1 MVSASAARPRPCLTR
16 RPWGAGS
23 PVERTS
29 ICPNTNC
36 SKQTLLWIVG
46 YRADEAES
54 SRLNLA
60 RAIIVQEELAMAQQR
75 KRIKHKTTFEERLAE
90 EARRFKEAAEEQP
103 AGSTARELLLR
114 RARQAETASRMNEW
128 LSSPEPASPK

>member
-1 MVSASAARPRPCLTR
+1 
-16 RPWGAGS
+16 
-23 PVERTS
+23 
-29 ICPNTNC
+29 
-36 SKQTLLWIVG
+36 
-46 YRADEAES
+46 
-54 SRLNLA
+54 
-60 RAIIVQEELAMAQQR
+60 MAQQR